1 MKEQS
6 NDTFNDFKFIP
17 GRKFVFLNV
26 RSLLPNINLL
36 RYELS
41 DSSMFLIGIWETWL
55 TKRIHDGLVEIDGYN
70 IVRHDRERGKRGGGL
85 IFYIHNTI
93 NFERVSDDLNSSNSD
108 LEMLT
113 ILVKP
118 EHQRNFLVSL
128 VYIPPSANKPLAIE
142 GIKALSLPTN
152 DTPPLRL
159 IAGDFNME
167 YLVTTKR
174 TTESALLRNLERALG
189 LTQMVKKATAV
200 T

>member
-189 LTQMVKKATAV
+189 LTQMVKKATTV